1 MIFEVTILGCGAAL
15 PTLQQHPSAQVVNVH
30 DKLFLVDCGEGTQV
44 RLRQSSVRFQKI
56 GHIFISHL
64 HGDHYHGLFGYLSTM
79 RLLGRKTPVHVYGP
93 PALQD
98 IVMLNLRISE
108 SYLGYD
114 LFFHATPDAGSHLL
128 FEDQTLEVWSFPLR
142 HRIKCNGFVFR
153 EKQRALN
160 VKKNMVRRYQLQP
173 SQIIE
178 LKKGNPV
185 ALADGRVLDP
195 SEVCD
200 APPRPRSY
208 AYCSDTA
215 VYPELATWIGGVDL
229 LYHESTFLET
239 EKRRARETF
248 HSTAAEAADMAL
260 RCGAGQLLLGH
271 FSARYAD
278 TAAFAGEAKAV
289 FANAVAAVEGQTYRV
304 G

>member
-1 MIFEVTILGCGAAL
+1 MTFEVTILGCGAAL
-15 PTLQQHPSAQVVNVH
+15 PTLQQYPSAQVVNVH

-93 PALQD
+93 PALED
-98 IVMLNLRISE
+98 IVKLNLRISE

-114 LFFHATPDAGSHLL
+114 LFFHATPDAGSHML
-128 FEDQTLEVWSFPLR
+128 FEDHSLEVWSFPLR

-185 ALADGRVLDP
+185 ALGDGRVLNP
-195 SEVCD
+195 AEVCE

-215 VYPELATWIGGVDL
+215 VYPELASWISGVDL

-248 HSTAAEAADMAL
+248 HSTAAEAAEMAL
-260 RCGAGQLLLGH
+260 RCNAGRLLLGH

-278 TAAFAGEAKAV
+278 TAAFAEEAKAV
-289 FANAVAAVEGQTYRV
+289 FANVVAAVEGETYRV